1 MNHVKVPWES
11 WVVVCNLSKALTF
24 RNDGDA
30 ELINLKLLESLVHP
44 DPPARDLG
52 SDRPGRVHQSQGS
65 ARSSVEENDLHLE
78 GETAFLADLSSRLDA
93 AVRDRLIDKIVLV
106 APPKALGILRGQL
119 LPATRDAIIVEVAKD
134 FAHMTTTDIEKHLAG

>member
-78 GETAFLADLSSRLDA
+78 GETAFLSDVSNRLDA
-93 AVRDRLIDKIVLV
+93 AVRDRLVDKIVLV

-119 LPATRDAIIVEVAKD
+119 QPATRDAIIVEVAKD
-134 FAHMTTTDIEKHLAG
+134 FAHMTTTEIEKHLAG